1 MKIVMAGG
9 TGFIG
14 KKVSTLLNEEGHTV
28 IVLSRRAG
36 QESRSGASQ
45 SHVVQWD
52 GRHQG
57 PWAQECEGA
66 GVMINL
72 SGAPIADSRWTAKRK
87 QELIDSR
94 VQSTKTLIHAIS
106 SWKTKPHT
114 FISASGV
121 GFYGDRGDEVVDES
135 SPPGQ
140 GFLPELC
147 QVWEQA
153 VREAEALGIR
163 TIPIRFGMV
172 LGPGGGALSKMTF
185 PFRIFLGG
193 PILPGSQYVSWIHRE
208 DLARLIVFVITHSSM
223 TGPVNGVA
231 PKAVTMWDFCAALG
245 KAMNRPSWFPVP
257 QFVLRIALGELST
270 MLTTGQ
276 RVHSKKALDAGF
288 SYSYPTIQ
296 SALDA
301 IVSTP
306 SPPHPV

>member
-14 KKVSTLLNEEGHTV
+14 EKVAALMNKEGHTV
-28 IVLSRRAG
+28 IVLSRRASR
-36 QESRSGASQ
+36 QSRSGTSQ
-45 SHVVQWD
+45 RHLVQWD

-66 GVMINL
+66 DVLINL

-87 QELIDSR
+87 QELFDSR
-94 VQSTKTLIHAIS
+94 VQSTHTLIRAIS

-114 FISASGV
+114 FLSASGV
-121 GFYGDRGDEVVDES
+121 GFYGDRGEEVVDES

-153 VREAEALGIR
+153 VKEAETLGIR

-193 PILPGSQYVSWIHRE
+193 PILPGSQFVSWIHRE
-208 DLARLIVFVITHSSM
+208 DLARLIVFLITHSSM

-257 QFVLRIALGELST
+257 QFVLRMALGELST

-276 RVHSKKALDAGF
+276 QVHPKKALDAGF
-288 SYSYPTIQ
+288 SYSYPTLQ

-301 IVSTP
+301 IVATP
-306 SPPHPV
+306 SPSHPV